1 MGDMTTTQSALKGFR
16 SVLLSGAAS
25 LALAACTTT
34 TTPYGTP
41 KPTYGVPLTPPPSTV
56 YQPTALQDSAA
67 ITEVRA
73 TPEGG
78 FEIIGTPAHL
88 TGAQDA
94 GAGAGRGTITINL
107 NSVPV
112 ADAVQQVLGDIL
124 RENYVIETPL
134 SGEVTLQTSRPVTR
148 DGALRLL
155 ESVLASR
162 GAQLAD
168 GGGFYRVVGAGQASN
183 VPGGGAG
190 SKIISPRYV
199 SAEALK
205 QIFVSRSD
213 SSLSAEVDPVR
224 NLLILRGNPSAI
236 AEAEKLVAVFD
247 VNWMRGM
254 SFSAVPVGFSSPSQI
269 VSDLETVL
277 GAGAGGPLSGVVRF
291 VPLDRLNMVVLVSP
305 QPDYISE
312 GKAWIER
319 LDKSG
324 GQGGQKL
331 YVIPIQNRPAT
342 EVAQIITD
350 ALAGETGGNASYG
363 LRPGDDAVFSS
374 TGESGM
380 GAVTGASLGG
390 SLGRGSPNAPAA
402 RIIADDANNSIVAFA
417 TPEQF
422 GVLENAISR
431 LDAMANQVFL
441 EATIAEVTLTDSLS
455 YGLTWFFQSGEFT
468 AGFSNADNGAVAQTF
483 PGFSVLFSGQ
493 DGRAALSAV
502 AGLTDVKIL
511 SAPSLMVLDNRTA
524 TLQVGDQVPIVTQSS
539 VSVTNPDAP
548 IVNSVSLRDTGIIL
562 NVTPRVN
569 DSGLVILE
577 IDQEVSDVVAT
588 QSSGIDSPTI
598 QQRRITTS
606 VSVRDGQS
614 VALGGL
620 MRERLSD
627 TKTKIPLLGD
637 VPLLGKLFTTKTTE
651 SRRTELLV
659 MITPRVVRST
669 DASLVVTDNLVRRM
683 KSIEDAFVL
692 RTSLSAPV
700 PVPVEDTAS

>member
-1 MGDMTTTQSALKGFR
+1 MTTTQPAMKGLR
-16 SVLLSGAAS
+16 GILLSGAAS

-34 TTPYGTP
+34 TTYGQP
-41 KPTYGVPLTPPPSTV
+41 KPTYGLPLTPPPSSV
-56 YQPTALQDSAA
+56 YKPAA
-67 ITEVRA
+67 PDDAAEITEVRA

-107 NSVPV
+107 NAVPV

-134 SGEVTLQTSRPVTR
+134 TGEVTLQTSRPVTR

-162 GAQLAD
+162 GAQLVD

-183 VPGGGAG
+183 VAGGGAG

-205 QIFVSRSD
+205 QIFASRND
-213 SSLSAEVDPVR
+213 GTLTAEVDPVR
-224 NLLILRGNPSAI
+224 NLLILRGNPTAV
-236 AEAEKLVAVFD
+236 AEAEKLVSVFD

-254 SFSAVPVGFSSPSQI
+254 SFAAVPVGFSSPSQV

-277 GAGAGGPLSGVVRF
+277 GAGSGGPLAGVVRF

-305 QPDYISE
+305 QPDYIAE

-319 LDKSG
+319 LDKTG

-363 LRPGDDAVFSS
+363 LRPGDDAVFSATS
-374 TGESGM
+374 DATGDS
-380 GAVTGASLGG
+380 VSGASLGG
-390 SLGRGSPNAPAA
+390 ASLGAGSKNTPAA

-417 TPEQF
+417 TAEQF

-455 YGLTWFFQSGEFT
+455 YGLTWFFQSGEFS

-569 DSGLVILE
+569 ESGLVILE

-614 VALGGL
+614 IALGGL

-637 VPLLGKLFTTKTTE
+637 VPLLGKLFTTTTTE
-651 SRRTELLV
+651 ARRTELLV

-669 DASLVVTDNLVRRM
+669 DASLVVTDDLVRRM

-692 RTSLSAPV
+692 RTSLEAPV
-700 PVPVEDTAS
+700 VPAEDTAS

>member
-1 MGDMTTTQSALKGFR
+1 MNTYQTAKKGLR
-16 SVLLSGAAS
+16 GLLLGGAAS
-25 LALAACTTT
+25 LTLAACTTT
-34 TTPYGTP
+34 ATGELQPTYKVQTTPAP
-41 KPTYGVPLTPPPSTV
+41 VTYRDIAGQDGAST
-56 YQPTALQDSAA
+56 
-67 ITEVRA
+67 ITEVEA

-78 FEIIGTPAHL
+78 FEILGTPSKL
-88 TGAQDA
+88 TGAT
-94 GAGAGRGTITINL
+94 GSGSGTEKGNITINL
-107 NSVPV
+107 NAVPV

-124 RENYVIETPL
+124 RENYVIEAQL
-134 SGEVTLQTSRPVTR
+134 NGDVSLQTSRPVTR
-148 DGALRLL
+148 EGALRLL

-162 GAQLAD
+162 GAELVDA
-168 GGGFYRVVGAGQASN
+168 GGFYRVVSAGQANN
-183 VPGGGAG
+183 VAGGNANT
-190 SKIISPRYV
+190 KIISPRYV
-199 SAEALK
+199 SAEALR
-205 QIFVSRSD
+205 QIFAGRND
-213 SSLSAEVDPVR
+213 GMLSAEIDPVR
-224 NLLILRGNPSAI
+224 NLLILRGNPTAI
-236 AEAEKLVAVFD
+236 AEAEKMVSVFD

-254 SFSAVPVGFSSPSQI
+254 SFSAVPVAFSSPSQV

-305 QPDYISE
+305 QPDYIAE

-319 LDKSG
+319 LDRSG
-324 GQGGQKL
+324 GEGGQRL

-342 EVAQIITD
+342 EVAAIITD
-350 ALAGETGGNASYG
+350 ALSGEMGGAGNSYG
-363 LRPGDDAVFSS
+363 LRPGDQPIFSS
-374 TGESGM
+374 TGEDGDAPM
-380 GAVTGASLGG
+380 TGASLGG
-390 SLGRGSPNAPAA
+390 ASIAGSRNAPAA

-422 GVLENAISR
+422 GVLESAISR

-441 EATIAEVTLTDSLS
+441 EATIAEVTLTDSLA
-455 YGLTWFFQSGEFT
+455 YGLTWFFQSGEFSV
-468 AGFSNADNGAVAQTF
+468 GFSDAENGAVAQTF

-569 DSGLVILE
+569 DSGLVILD

-637 VPLLGKLFTTKTTE
+637 VPLLGKLFSTTTTE

-669 DASLVVTDNLVRRM
+669 DASLQVTDDLVRRM
-683 KSIEDAFVL
+683 KAVEEAFVI
-692 RTSLSAPV
+692 REPEMTSTSAT
-700 PVPVEDTAS
+700 EDTAS

>member
-1 MGDMTTTQSALKGFR
+1 MTTTQPVIKGLR
-16 SVLLSGAAS
+16 GLLLSGAAS

-34 TTPYGTP
+34 TTGEMRPAYSLP
-41 KPTYGVPLTPPPSTV
+41 HTPPPKTTYTPATPSGT
-56 YQPTALQDSAA
+56 PAE

-78 FEIIGTPAHL
+78 FEIIGKPAQL

-94 GAGAGRGTITINL
+94 GPGAGRGTITINL
-107 NSVPV
+107 NAVPV

-124 RENYVIETPL
+124 RENYVIETQL

-148 DGALRLL
+148 EGALRLL

-162 GAQLAD
+162 GAQLID

-183 VPGGGAG
+183 VPGGGTN
-190 SKIISPRYV
+190 SKIIAPRYV
-199 SAEALK
+199 SADALR
-205 QIFVSRSD
+205 QIFAGRSD
-213 SSLSAEVDPVR
+213 SSLTAEVDPVR
-224 NLLILRGNPSAI
+224 NLLILRGNPSAL
-236 AEAEKLVAVFD
+236 AEAEKLTAVFD

-254 SFSAVPVGFSSPSQI
+254 SFAAVPVGFSSPSQV

-305 QPDYISE
+305 QPDYIAE

-342 EVAQIITD
+342 EVAAIISD
-350 ALAGETGGNASYG
+350 ALAGETGGLTSG
-363 LRPGDDAVFSS
+363 LRPGDQPLFSS
-374 TGESGM
+374 TGESGS
-380 GAVTGASLGG
+380 GTVTGASLG
-390 SLGRGSPNAPAA
+390 STTLSTGRSNAPAA

-441 EATIAEVTLTDSLS
+441 EATIAEVTLTDSLA

-468 AGFSNADNGAVAQTF
+468 AGFSTADNGAVAQTF

-524 TLQVGDQVPIVTQSS
+524 TLQVGDQVPVVTQSA

-627 TKTKIPLLGD
+627 TRTKIPLLGD

-651 SRRTELLV
+651 ARRTELLV

-669 DASLVVTDNLVRRM
+669 DASLVVTDDLVRRM

-692 RTSLSAPV
+692 RTAIDPPAPA
-700 PVPVEDTAS
+700 EDTAS

>member
-1 MGDMTTTQSALKGFR
+1 MTTTQSALKGFR

>member
-1 MGDMTTTQSALKGFR
+1 MNTTHSDKRGLRAL
-16 SVLLSGAAS
+16 LLGGAAS
-25 LALAACTTT
+25 LALAACSTTT
-34 TTPYGTP
+34 SGTVH
-41 KPTYGVPLTPPPSTV
+41 PTYTLPVTPPPADLPV
-56 YQPTALQDSAA
+56 YDPQADQAAEIPELAPVDNGAFELLGNPT
-67 ITEVRA
+67 E
-73 TPEGG
+73 
-78 FEIIGTPAHL
+78 L
-88 TGAQDA
+88 TGPLGTGTGRER
-94 GAGAGRGTITINL
+94 GAITINL
-107 NSVPV
+107 NAVPV

-124 RENYVIETPL
+124 NENYVIETAL
-134 SGEVTLQTSRPVTR
+134 NGDVSLQTSRPVTR
-148 DGALRLL
+148 EGALRLL

-162 GAQLAD
+162 GAELVDA
-168 GGGFYRVVGAGQASN
+168 GGFYRIVGAGQGSMA
-183 VPGGGAG
+183 GGNANT
-190 SKIISPRYV
+190 KIIAPRYV
-199 SAEALK
+199 SAAAL
-205 QIFVSRSD
+205 QEIF
-213 SSLSAEVDPVR
+213 SSSPDKALTTEVDPIR
-224 NLLILRGNPSAI
+224 NVLIIRGNSA
-236 AEAEKLVAVFD
+236 ALADAEKLVSVFD

-254 SFSAVPVGFSSPSQI
+254 SFAAVPVTYSSPSQV

-291 VPLDRLNMVVLVSP
+291 VPLDRLNTVIVVSP
-305 QPDYISE
+305 QVDYIAE
-312 GKAWIER
+312 GKAWISR
-319 LDKSG
+319 LDRSG
-324 GQGGQKL
+324 GEGGQKL

-342 EVAQIITD
+342 EVAAIITD
-350 ALAGETGGNASYG
+350 ALSGSMGGNDAYG
-363 LRPGDDAVFSS
+363 LRPGDRPVFAS
-374 TGESGM
+374 TGDDAGEGVSDTSVGGAISLSSG
-380 GAVTGASLGG
+380 
-390 SLGRGSPNAPAA
+390 GRGAPAA
-402 RIIADDANNSIVAFA
+402 RIIADDANNSIVALA

-422 GVLENAISR
+422 GILENAISR

-455 YGLTWFFQSGEFT
+455 YGLTWFFQSGEFAT
-468 AGFSNADNGAVAQTF
+468 TFSDASNGAVASQF
-483 PGFSVLFSGQ
+483 PGFSVLFAGT

-524 TLQVGDQVPIVTQSS
+524 TLQVGDQVPVVTQSA
-539 VSVTNPDAP
+539 VSVTDPDAP

-598 QQRRITTS
+598 QQRRISTS

-637 VPLLGKLFTTKTTE
+637 VPLLGKLFSTTTTE
-651 SRRTELLV
+651 SQRTELLV

-669 DASLVVTDNLVRRM
+669 DASLTVTDDLVRRM
-683 KSIEDAFVL
+683 KSIEDTFVR
-692 RTSLSAPV
+692 RTSVETPDAPV
-700 PVPVEDTAS
+700 TDAES

>member
-1 MGDMTTTQSALKGFR
+1 MTTTQPAMKGLR
-16 SVLLSGAAS
+16 GILLSGAAS

-34 TTPYGTP
+34 TTYGQP
-41 KPTYGVPLTPPPSTV
+41 KPTYGLPLTPLPSSV
-56 YQPTALQDSAA
+56 YKPASPEDSAE

-107 NSVPV
+107 NAVPV

-134 SGEVTLQTSRPVTR
+134 TGEVTLQTSRPVTR

-162 GAQLAD
+162 GAQLVD
-168 GGGFYRVVGAGQASN
+168 GGGFYRVIGAGQASN
-183 VPGGGAG
+183 APGGGAN

-205 QIFVSRSD
+205 QIFASRND
-213 SSLSAEVDPVR
+213 GTLTAEVDPVR
-224 NLLILRGNPSAI
+224 NLLILRGNPTAV
-236 AEAEKLVAVFD
+236 AEAEKLVSVFD

-254 SFSAVPVGFSSPSQI
+254 SFAAVPVGFSSPSQV

-305 QPDYISE
+305 QPDYIAE
-312 GKAWIER
+312 GKAWIQR
-319 LDKSG
+319 LDKTG

-363 LRPGDDAVFSS
+363 LRPGDDAVFSATS
-374 TGESGM
+374 DATGNAVSGASF
-380 GAVTGASLGG
+380 GGASLGAG
-390 SLGRGSPNAPAA
+390 SKNTPAA

-417 TPEQF
+417 TAEQF

-455 YGLTWFFQSGEFT
+455 YGLTWFFQSGEFS
-468 AGFSNADNGAVAQTF
+468 AGFSNADNGAVAQQF

-524 TLQVGDQVPIVTQSS
+524 TLQVGDQVPVVTQSA

-614 VALGGL
+614 IALGGL

-651 SRRTELLV
+651 ARRTELLV

-669 DASLVVTDNLVRRM
+669 DASLVVTDDLVRRM

-692 RTSLSAPV
+692 RTSLEAPV
-700 PVPVEDTAS
+700 VTAEDIAS

>member
-1 MGDMTTTQSALKGFR
+1 MTTTQPAMKGLR
-16 SVLLSGAAS
+16 GILLSGAAS

-34 TTPYGTP
+34 TTYGP
-41 KPTYGVPLTPPPSTV
+41 AKPTYGLPLTPPPATV
-56 YQPTALQDSAA
+56 YKLTEPQDTAE

-78 FEIIGTPAHL
+78 FEIIGTPAQL

-107 NSVPV
+107 NAVPA

-134 SGEVTLQTSRPVTR
+134 TGDVTLQTSRPVTR

-162 GAQLAD
+162 GAQLVD

-183 VPGGGAG
+183 VAGGGAN

-205 QIFVSRSD
+205 QIFASRND
-213 SSLSAEVDPVR
+213 GTLTAEVDPVR
-224 NLLILRGNPSAI
+224 NLLILRGNPTAI
-236 AEAEKLVAVFD
+236 AEAEKLVSVFD

-254 SFSAVPVGFSSPSQI
+254 SFAAVPVGFSSPSQV

-277 GAGAGGPLSGVVRF
+277 GAGAGGPLAGVVRF

-305 QPDYISE
+305 QPDYIAE

-319 LDKSG
+319 LDKTG

-350 ALAGETGGNASYG
+350 ALAGETGGDASYG
-363 LRPGDDAVFSS
+363 LRPGDQAVFSATS
-374 TGESGM
+374 DATGDSVSGASF
-380 GAVTGASLGG
+380 GGASLGG
-390 SLGRGSPNAPAA
+390 GKNTPAA

-417 TPEQF
+417 TAEQF

-441 EATIAEVTLTDSLS
+441 EATIAEVTLTDSLA

-468 AGFSNADNGAVAQTF
+468 AGFSDADNGAVAQKF

-524 TLQVGDQVPIVTQSS
+524 TLQVGDQVPVVTQSA

-637 VPLLGKLFTTKTTE
+637 VPLLGKLFTTTTTE
-651 SRRTELLV
+651 ARRTELLV

-669 DASLVVTDNLVRRM
+669 DASLVVTDDLVRRM

-692 RTSLSAPV
+692 RTSLDAPAA
-700 PVPVEDTAS
+700 PAEDTAS